1 MPLKLD
7 PIEDGRLRA
16 RCSVTATP
24 DEHDIDAITR
34 GLREM
39 WAAIPETHRGHR
51 FYIDWECDRRGRESS
66 RRIFLTL
73 ICEPRP

>member
-7 PIEDGRLRA
+7 AIEDGRLRA
-16 RCSVTATP
+16 RHSVTTAT
-24 DEHDIDAITR
+24 DESYIDAIAR

-39 WAAIPETHRGHR
+39 WAAIPDTHRGHR
-51 FYIDWECDRRGRESS
+51 FYIDWECDRVGRESS

-73 ICEPRP
+73 ICEPPP